1 MQRNNFPQKQVPCD
15 TPETGDLAPELP
27 WNAA

>member
-1 MQRNNFPQKQVPCD
+1 MQRNNFLQNEEMRD
-15 TPETGDLAPELP
+15 TPDQPGKAPELP